1 MYKETHSL
9 DPSNQIGRLEN
20 LEISVRVPCWQLLQD
35 PSRSREWVCESVFVC
50 VAVVCSVDQ
59 NRVPEER
66 LVMHMGF
73 GFHAP
78 ELEVLILAKTGMATI
93 PIAIKDFWL
102 QGKAHHTTHRRLP
115 HCWAHASGR
124 WCRSDAHGGGAGA
137 SVPAR
142 GDGVLH
148 LPGQA
153 HGGVRAAA
161 TGGQRHGCALHRQH
175 HTGKHTLLPTPTPAL
190 QCTGLG
196 LMGWCCCV

>member
-1 MYKETHSL
+1 
-9 DPSNQIGRLEN
+9 
-20 LEISVRVPCWQLLQD
+20 
-35 PSRSREWVCESVFVC
+35 
-50 VAVVCSVDQ
+50 
-59 NRVPEER
+59 
-66 LVMHMGF
+66 MHMGF

-102 QGKAHHTTHRRLP
+102 QGKTHHTTHRRLP

-175 HTGKHTLLPTPTPAL
+175 HTGKHTLQPKPTNAL

-196 LMGWCCCV
+196 LMGGGVGVCNNVLQNQIVHSINEHLLDPAKVPITPCLVSFGLEPRWAGEEGRA